1 MTYPPSI
8 PSSSQSTSYQS
19 QSFPSFPMT
28 YPPPSSSNAFHPFPT
43 PYYPHV
49 QPSSFQVYVSNTFAE
64 IQLQLDALDK
74 RLSEIEC
81 RKGDMEEL
89 ENRVSVPSV
98 AGIGRDKMATIG
110 MILSN
115 KTIGWK
121 AALQKILTT
130 VFGATTLA
138 QSCAVGNTTSCFIH
152 EMAMK

>member
-1 MTYPPSI
+1 M
-8 PSSSQSTSYQS
+8 
-19 QSFPSFPMT
+19 
-28 YPPPSSSNAFHPFPT
+28 
-43 PYYPHV
+43 
-49 QPSSFQVYVSNTFAE
+49 
-64 IQLQLDALDK
+64 QLDALDK

-121 AALQKILTT
+121 AALRKILTT

-138 QSCAVGNTTSCFIH
+138 QSCAVGKKNSSNKSLDVQILDSIKGIH
-152 EMAMK
+152 NHILFKLFAIHLMLFTYRHIVSKLWGYSK